1 MKQLLI
7 LILLSTMTHLE
18 TVAQKEKEDVKKAVI
33 SFVEAADAQNAEKV
47 AEVLDEKFR
56 LILNQLFGSSEVTA
70 MDKPTYLQLIKDK
83 KLGGDKRSVEFVSM
97 EIVNQ
102 NASVRVKL
110 KGSTLAFESF
120 IQLIKT
126 PEGKWKLINDLPY
139 ASKI

>member
-1 MKQLLI
+1 
-7 LILLSTMTHLE
+7 MTHLE
-18 TVAQKEKEDVKKAVI
+18 TVAQKEKEDVKNTI
-33 SFVEAADAQNAEKV
+33 TRFVEAADAQNAEEL

-56 LILNQLFGSSEVTA
+56 LILNQLLGSSEVTA
-70 MDKPTYLQLIKDK
+70 MDRQTYLQLIKDK
-83 KLGGDKRSVEFVSM
+83 KLGGDKRSIEFVSLEVM
-97 EIVNQ
+97 NQ

-110 KGSTLAFESF
+110 KGSVLAFESF

>member
-7 LILLSTMTHLE
+7 LILLSIMTHLE
-18 TVAQKEKEDVKKAVI
+18 TVAQKEKEDVKNTI
-33 SFVEAADAQNAEKV
+33 TRFVEAADAQNAEEL

-56 LILNQLFGSSEVTA
+56 LILNQLLGSSEVTA
-70 MDKPTYLQLIKDK
+70 MDRQTYLQLIKDK
-83 KLGGDKRSVEFVSM
+83 KLGGDKRSIEFVSLEVM
-97 EIVNQ
+97 NQ

-110 KGSTLAFESF
+110 KGSVLAFESF

>member
-7 LILLSTMTHLE
+7 LILLSIMTHLE
-18 TVAQKEKEDVKKAVI
+18 TVAQKEKEDVKNTI
-33 SFVEAADAQNAEKV
+33 TRFVEAADAQNAEEL

-56 LILNQLFGSSEVTA
+56 LILNQLLGSSEVTA
-70 MDKPTYLQLIKDK
+70 MDRQTYLQLMKDK
-83 KLGGDKRSVEFVSM
+83 KLGGDKRSIEFVSLEVM
-97 EIVNQ
+97 NQ

-110 KGSTLAFESF
+110 KGSVLAFESF